1 MTRTANKAHYKWHA
15 TGTLCGVPV
24 DRCFLSITHF
34 IDEYGGDKTPLQLN
48 RQKVNRL
55 RNDMPCADWGLQ
67 LTPIRKKRT
76 ATVVYS
82 D

>member
-1 MTRTANKAHYKWHA
+1 M
-15 TGTLCGVPV
+15 PV
-24 DRCFLSITHF
+24 DTHYLSLNHFLI
-34 IDEYGGDKTPLQLN
+34 EYGGDKTPLQLN

-55 RNDMPCADWGLQ
+55 RNDMPCADWDLQ

-76 ATVVYS
+76 AAVVYL